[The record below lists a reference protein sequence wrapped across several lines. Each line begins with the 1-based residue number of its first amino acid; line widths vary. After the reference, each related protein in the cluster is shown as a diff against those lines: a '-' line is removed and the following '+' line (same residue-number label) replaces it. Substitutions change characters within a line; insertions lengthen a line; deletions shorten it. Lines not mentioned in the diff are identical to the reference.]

1 MTVKEKMS
9 NKQNDLY
16 LEELKRAEQDYQD
29 DLEALKLADIEFRD
43 AYEWKRKMELNA
55 NASAKKLLAL
65 KNKDAQNPNN
75 NRAQKTP
82 T

>member
-16 LEELKRAEQDYQD
+16 LEELERAEQDYQD

-65 KNKDAQNPNN
+65 KNKDA
-75 NRAQKTP
+75 
-82 T
+82 